1 MRKLMIGCI
10 CALTGTAALAA
21 LLPHAAPQQP
31 KRYELHFAID
41 HQIYVTDHDM
51 SADDCLAVLDSVAHD
66 PDSFRHGAGV
76 YTCVRQPR
84 KVNKR

>member
-21 LLPHAAPQQP
+21 LLPHHAPQPP

-41 HQIYVTDHDM
+41 HQIYVTDTNM
-51 SADDCLAVLDSVAHD
+51 SADDCLAVLSSVAHD
-66 PDSFRHGAGV
+66 PDSYRHGAGV
-76 YTCVRQPR
+76 YTCVRAHR
-84 KVNKR
+84 KGSK